1 MVEPVLP
8 TFDLVVATVDRTN
21 ELGALLGSLERQT
34 HGAFRVLVVDQNE
47 DDRLTSVLDGRP
59 ALDVVRLRSSRGLS
73 RARNAALPQLTA
85 DVVGF
90 PDDDC
95 IYPNVL
101 LERIARR
108 LAARPELDG
117 ITGRLVDAA
126 GRVSTSWEQAGAVLT
141 EDNLWNRAASGTT
154 FLRRRVVERVGLF
167 DERLGL
173 GAPTDWPSG
182 EEIDYLVRAVGTGA
196 RIEYDPELT
205 VIHEEQLADSDAM
218 AAIGAR
224 DGASVGYILRKHRY
238 PPATVARMLVRPAG
252 GALLALARGDR
263 ARARF
268 HAATFRGR
276 IAGYRGA

>member
-1 MVEPVLP
+1 MAEPALL
-8 TFDLVVATVDRTN
+8 TFDLVVATVDRTD
-21 ELGALLGSLERQT
+21 ELGALLGSLERQS

-47 DDRLTSVLDGRP
+47 DDRLASVLECHP
-59 ALDVVRLRSSRGLS
+59 ALDVVRVRSSRGLS

-85 DVVGF
+85 DAVGF

-95 IYPNVL
+95 IYPAVL
-101 LERIARR
+101 LERIARL
-108 LAARPELDG
+108 LAARPQLDG
-117 ITGRLVDAA
+117 VTGRLVDASGA
-126 GRVSTSWEQAGAVLT
+126 VSSSWEQAGAVLT
-141 EDNLWNRAASGTT
+141 EGNLWNRAASGTT

-173 GAPTDWPSG
+173 GAPTHWPSG
-182 EEIDYLVRAVGTGA
+182 EEIDYLVRAVRTGA

-205 VIHEEQLADSDAM
+205 VIHEEQPAGSDVM
-218 AAIGAR
+218 TAIGAR
-224 DGASVGYILRKHRY
+224 DGGSVGYILRKHRY

-252 GALLALARGDR
+252 GAFLSLAQGDR

-268 HAATFRGR
+268 HAATLRGR